1 MFESVITIAFQNVF
15 HSKTYFFLFLISAH
29 QIDMK
34 ISKNIL
40 IKKIKIKLLL
50 FFKIHPK
57 HNVKHCL
64 ISRWG
69 VHDTCKIIIGIVPDG
84 GRPQV
89 PAGQL

>member
-1 MFESVITIAFQNVF
+1 
-15 HSKTYFFLFLISAH
+15 
-29 QIDMK
+29 MK

-40 IKKIKIKLLL
+40 IKKIKKNYY

-64 ISRWG
+64 ISRWW
-69 VHDTCKIIIGIVPDG
+69 VHDTCKMIIGIVPDG